1 MSNLVPRE
9 CRSLARPPD

>member
-9 CRSLARPPD
+9 YRSLARPPD